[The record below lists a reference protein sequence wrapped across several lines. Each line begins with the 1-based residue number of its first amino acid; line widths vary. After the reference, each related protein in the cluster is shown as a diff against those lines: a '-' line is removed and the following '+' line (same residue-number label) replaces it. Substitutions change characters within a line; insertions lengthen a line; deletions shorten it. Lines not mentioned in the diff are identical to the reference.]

1 MDSRAIAINRTDIDI
16 GTPGSHADSS
26 PALLEVRID
35 ECPDIFIPVL
45 TRDPEIVQLVKNAAG
60 HFECAPDPFRAGI
73 ALLDLNF
80 THPISLRQHNGIE
93 EFGML
98 DREKQKRKLIV
109 RKLRE
114 RRFWKPDGIRKAD
127 NYWLVRRNQWC
138 CAEYRITQSARLR
151 LHNISEGGFAVAGAV
166 IAENVGLAGRDH
178 EANLVGATQNH
189 TLDQVL
195 ANGAWSLG

>member
-16 GTPGSHADSS
+16 GTPGSHAESS

-35 ECPDIFIPVL
+35 ECPDIFVPVP
-45 TRDPEIVQLVKNAAG
+45 TRDPEFVQLVKNGAG
-60 HFECAPDPFRAGI
+60 HFECAPDPFRGSV

-80 THPISLRQHNGIE
+80 TYLISLRQHHGIE

-98 DREKQKRKLIV
+98 HRKKQKRKLII

-114 RRFWKPDGIRKAD
+114 GRFRKPDCIRKAD
-127 NYWLVRRNQWC
+127 NYWLVRRNQRC

-151 LHNISEGGFAVAGAV
+151 LHNISEGGFAVTGAV
-166 IAENVGLAGRDH
+166 IAEDVGL
-178 EANLVGATQNH
+178 
-189 TLDQVL
+189 
-195 ANGAWSLG
+195 